1 MQFFTFFTIIYKTFF
16 TNEYSI
22 HQEKPCAVH
31 KASLNKYRRTE
42 ITQSMFSKHDGIKL
56 EIHQKE
62 KSGKL
67 PNMWKLNN
75 TFLNN
80 PLV

>member
-1 MQFFTFFTIIYKTFF
+1 
-16 TNEYSI
+16 
-22 HQEKPCAVH
+22 
-31 KASLNKYRRTE
+31 
-42 ITQSMFSKHDGIKL
+42 MFSKHNGIKL
-56 EIHQKE
+56 EIHKKE